1 MVQVSRETLSE
12 FSSHL
17 AKVVDESHLIY
28 KGLIEQQASEEVLGA
43 AAEMHSHILNAYNI
57 AANSLKAMVTHR
69 SRQPLGPSQDATAEE
84 EDTDTDTDTDTDE
97 AVEQNTNGGPDIVG
111 DEPNEEDQDHDDLL
125 DR

>member
-1 MVQVSRETLSE
+1 MVQVSRETLAE

-57 AANSLKAMVTHR
+57 AANSLKAMVTYR

-84 EDTDTDTDTDTDE
+84 DDTDTDTDTDE
-97 AVEQNTNGGPDIVG
+97 TVEPNTYGGPDVVG

>member
-84 EDTDTDTDTDTDE
+84 DNTDTDTDE
-97 AVEQNTNGGPDIVG
+97 TVEPNTYGGPDVVG